1 MYILN
6 EKDYIRGVLASK
18 KKPNDLPMGYF
29 IMLIAKYYFNNGEAF
44 EDLIEIVK
52 NKLLEFN
59 IENYQ
64 EYKWSNKI
72 VKTCKFLYESEDNSK
87 FKELEYIPIYQKE
100 INLISTLPNDRQKK
114 FMFTL
119 YAIARYMDSDG
130 WINKKDLRGLSE
142 VFKLANVTLTLEKK
156 NEMLHELYAN
166 GYISFGKKIDNL
178 NIKVNLCS
186 GADEEVAYK
195 LTDFTNIGNQY
206 IGNFKKGYKQCKCCG
221 KKIRDTGS
229 RKKYCDKCAYDI
241 KLKQNIGYYYEK
253 LNV

>member
-59 IENYQ
+59 IENY
-64 EYKWSNKI
+64 
-72 VKTCKFLYESEDNSK
+72 EDNSK

-156 NEMLHELYAN
+156 NEMLHELYVN

-186 GADEEVAYK
+186 EADEEVAYK

-221 KKIRDTGS
+221 KKIKDTGN
-229 RKKYCDKCAYDI
+229 RKMYCNVCAEEKQLEKYRRYNK
-241 KLKQNIGYYYEK
+241 KR
-253 LNV
+253 

>member
-119 YAIARYMDSDG
+119 YAIARYMNSDG
-130 WINKKDLRGLSE
+130 WINKKNLRGLSE

-186 GADEEVAYK
+186 EADEEVAYK

-221 KKIRDTGS
+221 KKIKDTGN
-229 RKKYCDKCAYDI
+229 RKMYCNVCAEEINRDKTKKRM
-241 KLKQNIGYYYEK
+241 KLLRKS
-253 LNV
+253 